1 VLPLGTITVG
11 EQGKALSDAGEM
23 ATAGAVGF
31 SDDGRP
37 VWDAR
42 LMRYALTNS
51 LRHRRPIVNHCEEPE
66 IADGG
71 VMNEGRVSDLLGLKG
86 QPAAAEE
93 AMVARD
99 IELARETGGRL
110 HLAHISTRGSV
121 ELLRRARRDAL
132 AVTAEVTPHHLTMT
146 EEWVLGPHGAESNG
160 RPDRTPC
167 AYDTRT
173 KVAPPLR
180 TEDDRQAVLAA
191 LADGL
196 IDVVATDHAPH
207 RSIDKEC
214 TFDEAAFGITGFET
228 ALGSLLGLVEG
239 GHISLMDL
247 IARLTV
253 DPCRIFALPYG
264 SLDVGSAADV
274 VIFDPIA
281 TWVVDASRFYS
292 KGKNTPLDGHT
303 LQGLVRYTLVD
314 GEVVFERS
322 AL

>member
-1 VLPLGTITVG
+1 
-11 EQGKALSDAGEM
+11 
-23 ATAGAVGF
+23 
-31 SDDGRP
+31 
-37 VWDAR
+37 
-42 LMRYALTNS
+42 
-51 LRHRRPIVNHCEEPE
+51 
-66 IADGG
+66 
-71 VMNEGRVSDLLGLKG
+71 MNEGRVSDLLGLKG
-86 QPAAAEE
+86 QPSAAEE

-121 ELLRRARRDAL
+121 ELLRRAKQDEL

-146 EEWVLGPHGAESNG
+146 EDWVLGPRGPESNG
-160 RPDRTPC
+160 RPDSAPR
-167 AYDTRT
+167 AYDTRA

-180 TEDDRQAVLAA
+180 TEDDRQAVVAA
-191 LADGL
+191 LAEGL
-196 IDVVATDHAPH
+196 IDVIATDHAPH

-228 ALGSLLGLVEG
+228 ALGSLLSLLEG
-239 GHISLMDL
+239 SNISLMDL

-264 SLDVGSAADV
+264 GLDVGAAADV
-274 VIFDPIA
+274 VIFDPNA
-281 TWVVDASRFYS
+281 TWIVDTSRFYS

-322 AL
+322 GL